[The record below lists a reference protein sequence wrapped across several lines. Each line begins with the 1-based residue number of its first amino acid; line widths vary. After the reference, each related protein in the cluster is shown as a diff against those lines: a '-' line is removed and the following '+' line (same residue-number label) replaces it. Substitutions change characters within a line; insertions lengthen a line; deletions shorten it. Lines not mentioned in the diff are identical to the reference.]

1 MSGAVEPKTILIII
15 TYLLAYAIDPAIV
28 AISFNEYL
36 KPKVK
41 NRFLNFLL
49 CFGSLYILVCIKQE
63 MILLGDASKGYR
75 IAPLILIYIL
85 LLAFIA
91 YEAPIKRKILIVI
104 LFYSLTF
111 IAEAF
116 YSVILMLIGFDFNN
130 LMKFSLI
137 SASVTLLIR
146 ITDLIIFLSLKNF
159 LDLIKKKDVKPYM
172 IFGYLII
179 FVCSGVIMTLY
190 EGLADK
196 KIIFCLYCIQAIVTI
211 ALFAYV
217 IIILTNVINREY
229 EAIKRAELSESKIAF
244 LDYSREIYEEIKLIR
259 HDMKKHYNYLLDLN
273 RRKDYEAIERYLTE
287 LCNDLRE
294 TETLY
299 PCENLIL
306 AVALSDAQK
315 KAKQQDIDFNKIVT
329 VYEFPFTD
337 TELNSVITNI
347 LDNAFEAV
355 SKVKE
360 GERAIKLEIKQIN
373 EEEIMIC
380 CENTY
385 EAKEYAGKAFLT
397 TVKPDKD
404 NHGYGTKIVRKIVK
418 RYKGTVVY
426 WKDKNKFYV
435 KIIVRG

>member
-49 CFGSLYILVCIKQE
+49 CFGIEYILVCIKQE
-63 MILLGDASKGYR
+63 MFLLGDANIGS
-75 IAPLILIYIL
+75 ILAPLILIYIL
-85 LLAFIA
+85 LLALVA
-91 YEAPIKRKILIVI
+91 YEGTLKRKFLIVI
-104 LFYSLTF
+104 LNYSLTF
-111 IAEAF
+111 IVEAF
-116 YSVILMLIGFDFNN
+116 YSVILMLIDFEFNN
-130 LMKFSLI
+130 QMKFSWV

-146 ITDLIIFLSLKNF
+146 TTDIIIFLSFKNF
-159 LDLIKKKDVKPYM
+159 LELIKKKDAKPYM
-172 IFGYLII
+172 VFCYLII
-179 FVCSGVIMTLY
+179 FVCSGFAMNWY
-190 EGLADK
+190 ESTDNN
-196 KIIFCLYCIQAIVTI
+196 KIIFGLYCTQAIVMI
-211 ALFAYV
+211 ALFGYIFV
-217 IIILTNVINREY
+217 IIKNTINREH

-287 LCNDLRE
+287 LCNDLHE

-329 VYEFPFTD
+329 IYEFPFTD

-355 SKVKE
+355 SKVQE

>member
-49 CFGSLYILVCIKQE
+49 CFGIEYILVCIKQE
-63 MILLGDASKGYR
+63 MLLLGDDIIGSKL
-75 IAPLILIYIL
+75 APLILIYIL
-85 LLAFIA
+85 LLALLA
-91 YEAPIKRKILIVI
+91 YEAPLKRKILIVVLI
-104 LFYSLTF
+104 YSLSF
-111 IAEAF
+111 IVEAF
-116 YSVILMLIGFDFNN
+116 YAVIFMIIDFNIKN
-130 LMKFSLI
+130 LMNFSFV

-146 ITDLIIFLSLKNF
+146 TTDLIIFLSLKNF
-159 LDLIKKKDVKPYM
+159 FVLIKKKDVKPYM
-172 IFGYLII
+172 VFFYLVIFL
-179 FVCSGVIMTLY
+179 CSGFIMILY
-190 EGLADK
+190 EGIADK
-196 KIIFCLYCIQAIVTI
+196 KIVFCLYCTQAIVMV

-217 IIILTNVINREY
+217 IIILTNTINREH